1 MDIYIYIFYVSVNY
15 VVIYKSDIL
24 NNHKYLMA
32 KNHIIMFWLIK
43 QVLIALTTFSVSLS
57 TKYISLNNE
66 LYMISLKLIDINL
79 IELNFHPFMNIPNN
93 GIVQCN
99 WCYLW
104 KYMFRVTK
112 DINVKVFN
120 LIKRIY
126 DTKKLIKD
134 ISCDCKFKLDSITCN

>member
-1 MDIYIYIFYVSVNY
+1 
-15 VVIYKSDIL
+15 
-24 NNHKYLMA
+24 
-32 KNHIIMFWLIK
+32 MFWLVK

-99 WCYLW
+99 
-104 KYMFRVTK
+104 
-112 DINVKVFN
+112 
-120 LIKRIY
+120 
-126 DTKKLIKD
+126 
-134 ISCDCKFKLDSITCN
+134 